1 MKICLVNMKIEWC
14 KKEENLL
21 IMEKHIQESR
31 NIEKNIDTII
41 FPELSCVGYVLE
53 NGLAKYVENMYGY
66 CVKKTCELAKKYKIN
81 IIAGFLEKSINEKP
95 YNTSFA
101 VNKNGD
107 VVGKYRKNHL
117 FSQSDEVKLYSAGEN
132 LCIFDFDGW
141 KCSIALCFDLRF
153 PRLFEALAVNG
164 ADIIFVPA
172 NWVKGDN
179 KFEMLKIYTQTR
191 AGENQIYCSS
201 IDRIGKDPYF
211 EYSGY
216 WMLSDPIGN
225 DVSET
230 YGDVYHIGEVHKE
243 NINSIRKMLPLQ
255 PSFKNEYKISNS

>member
-53 NGLAKYVENMYGY
+53 NGLAKYVENMDGY

-132 LCIFDFDGW
+132 LCIFDFT
-141 KCSIALCFDLRF
+141 
-153 PRLFEALAVNG
+153 P
-164 ADIIFVPA
+164 
-172 NWVKGDN
+172 
-179 KFEMLKIYTQTR
+179 TR
-191 AGENQIYCSS
+191 QVA
-201 IDRIGKDPYF
+201 P
-211 EYSGY
+211 
-216 WMLSDPIGN
+216 P
-225 DVSET
+225 
-230 YGDVYHIGEVHKE
+230 
-243 NINSIRKMLPLQ
+243 
-255 PSFKNEYKISNS
+255 